1 MEGEVHC
8 RTHEPYPAWCRAC
21 IAGRDRANP
30 HAMRNGSEKACPWS
44 ESTTGSCGAHQRRML
59 VTFWKQM
66 TMTMTP
72 HDGVRTSS
80 SVLCGRN
87 SRDGWI
93 CCCLLPCKGNRHR
106 HQRDRTEAG
115 IPLVDEHVRQR
126 NGPTVIEGARH
137 FWNMPFVKKFDHL
150 GRRCKID
157 GEMRSWSE
165 EEIEERHGLAVQG
178 STLVSQQG
186 SEFGEEKCKNGELCP
201 PCGLARLSDLVLVTG
216 QDEGGQRLG
225 GSDDERD
232 LLLSREE
239 EDWKTFRTRRSGQM
253 RRVWKQLKLLFLTD
267 IFADKMWKA
276 TGWVME
282 DPRVPAS
289 AALQA
294 AHSWRSTLRRRN
306 GVARGVRTDPT
317 NTTGWTHLWGH
328 HNGCVV
334 WDTAVS
340 RWVGYRKMGE
350 ERGRLSAMPRWMI

>member
-1 MEGEVHC
+1 
-8 RTHEPYPAWCRAC
+8 
-21 IAGRDRANP
+21 
-30 HAMRNGSEKACPWS
+30 
-44 ESTTGSCGAHQRRML
+44 
-59 VTFWKQM
+59 
-66 TMTMTP
+66 
-72 HDGVRTSS
+72 
-80 SVLCGRN
+80 
-87 SRDGWI
+87 
-93 CCCLLPCKGNRHR
+93 
-106 HQRDRTEAG
+106 
-115 IPLVDEHVRQR
+115 
-126 NGPTVIEGARH
+126 
-137 FWNMPFVKKFDHL
+137 
-150 GRRCKID
+150 
-157 GEMRSWSE
+157 MRSWSE

-178 STLVSQQG
+178 STFVSQQG

-216 QDEGGQRLG
+216 QDEGGQRLA
-225 GSDDERD
+225 GSDDKRD

-267 IFADKMWKA
+267 IFADKMWK
-276 TGWVME
+276 TMGWVME

-294 AHSWRSTLRRRN
+294 ARSWRSTSRRRN

-340 RWVGYRKMGE
+340 RWVGGKAWVGYRKMGE
-350 ERGRLSAMPRWMI
+350 VQGERGRLSAKPFWIK